1 MKLSD
6 YVSEKQI
13 LIGGSFKK
21 KRDALKELV
30 SLLIKNK
37 KVSVAYKDKVLSS
50 LLARE
55 KLGSTAIGKGVA
67 LPHARL
73 DFIKKPL
80 LVISV
85 STKGVD
91 FDSLDGELVS
101 VIFMILS
108 PKSLEGSHVKLMAV
122 ISRLLRDKFFL
133 ERLKNVSGSRDLKK
147 LIAANEKPAGKS

>member
-6 YVSEKQI
+6 YVFEKQI

-30 SLLIKNK
+30 SLLVKNK
-37 KVSVAYKDKVLSS
+37 KIPVSRKDKVLSS

-85 STKGVD
+85 SAKGID

-101 VIFMILS
+101 VIFLILS
-108 PKSLEGSHVKLMAV
+108 PKSSGGSHVKLMAV

-133 ERLKNVSGSRDLKK
+133 ERLKSISGSKDLKK
-147 LIAANEKPAGKS
+147 LITTNEN